1 MCSNT
6 PTQLLDCLNDW
17 LETVL
22 KTAGTDDKDL
32 DQSHQ
37 RFYQHVL
44 AKLPN
49 KEQKTMVNHLIKTIV
64 HVVGE
69 CVITKHFMCLR
80 ENRER
85 QAFLPILDKNIPHYS
100 LDKEFT
106 NELVDRANLKS
117 KVPQMFGTNF

>member
-1 MCSNT
+1 MIKIEINPINVSTNT
-6 PTQLLDCLNDW
+6 CLQNS
-17 LETVL
+17 LTRNK
-22 KTAGTDDKDL
+22 KTIL
-32 DQSHQ
+32 
-37 RFYQHVL
+37 
-44 AKLPN
+44 
-49 KEQKTMVNHLIKTIV
+49 NHLIKTIV